1 MMNDSGYTTLK
12 IGLNR
17 YSIRK
22 RQIARYLD
30 KIPKK
35 IVNVIQIPNTKPI
48 QLQLSLPTNISD
60 QLIYKVNTVSSLII
74 DSLAKANEV
83 DKSMK

>member
-1 MMNDSGYTTLK
+1 MNDSGYTTLK